1 MKSLYFEVNSK
12 ILILWHV
19 FDESVEIFDEIFTFT
34 FFTNLI
40 FKETY
45 RIQSCVKKFFFYF
58 VFIFSAFDGTED
70 KMFKYL
76 FGLIKLFR

>member
-1 MKSLYFEVNSK
+1 MKSLYFEANSK

-45 RIQSCVKKFFFYF
+45 HIQSCVKKIFFYF
-58 VFIFSAFDGTED
+58 VFIFSTFDGTGD